1 MKLFLLF
8 AIIYAVYT
16 LFFLTIFSITLWRGE
31 RNSKTS
37 FSQIVMLISEIVY
50 TIIGPII
57 GFARFD
63 EYGPEIPF
71 AKEHILII
79 ILLVIVS
86 SASFWLARLTKKSE
100 NPILRILL
108 SVGMLQGIVLCFVT
122 TIHFLEFI
130 PLGIIYPFMGFEL
143 LSPFFALLILSR
155 EFYLYNSKKFN
166 YDDALPYHNELGF
179 IPIPFKII
187 QAPIFTR
194 VLIYGAM
201 LIPFVFIQML
211 FAINVFQIFNKHFSV
226 LFNQTVIET

>member
-122 TIHFLEFI
+122 TIHF
-130 PLGIIYPFMGFEL
+130 
-143 LSPFFALLILSR
+143 FFA
-155 EFYLYNSKKFN
+155 
-166 YDDALPYHNELGF
+166 
-179 IPIPFKII
+179 
-187 QAPIFTR
+187 
-194 VLIYGAM
+194 
-201 LIPFVFIQML
+201 
-211 FAINVFQIFNKHFSV
+211 
-226 LFNQTVIET
+226 